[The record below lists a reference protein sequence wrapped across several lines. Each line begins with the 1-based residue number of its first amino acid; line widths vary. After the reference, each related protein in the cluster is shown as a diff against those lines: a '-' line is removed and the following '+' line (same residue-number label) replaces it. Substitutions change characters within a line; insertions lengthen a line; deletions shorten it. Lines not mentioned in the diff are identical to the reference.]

1 VKRRAG
7 LTLIEV
13 VVALAILAIALG
25 TLTSLL
31 IGSMRQ
37 NLSSGK
43 RTQAAQILNHLGRL
57 LVGGDGRLLA
67 APDNPLEW
75 DYGELK
81 GVFPELE
88 GAGGLSEPELY
99 RVRVENLGTPTEV
112 ADLGVNLNAY
122 RIEVCW
128 KDGARDAC
136 VAGEAISAPPASGG
150 TPPPLPLIN

>member
-1 VKRRAG
+1 VKRAAG

-13 VVALAILAIALG
+13 VVALAILAVALG

-43 RTQAAQILNHLGRL
+43 RTQATQVLNHLGRL
-57 LVGGDGRLLA
+57 LVAGDARLLA
-67 APDNPLEW
+67 PPSKPLTW
-75 DYGELK
+75 NYGELAAS
-81 GVFPELE
+81 FPEMA
-88 GAGGLSEPELY
+88 GAGNLSQPELY

-112 ADLGVNLNAY
+112 AGLGVNLNAY

-128 KDGARDAC
+128 KGGAQDAC
-136 VAGEAISAPPASGG
+136 VAGETISVPPGSSG